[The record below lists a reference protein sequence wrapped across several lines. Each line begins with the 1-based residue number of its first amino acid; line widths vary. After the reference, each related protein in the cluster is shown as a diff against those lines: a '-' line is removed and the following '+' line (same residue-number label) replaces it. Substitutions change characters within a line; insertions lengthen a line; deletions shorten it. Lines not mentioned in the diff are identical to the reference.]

1 MTDSTAEND
10 DEGDILNL
18 ADCFKEAI
26 DRKDNNYDE
35 LHSKF
40 LEVYKLLMVSYTIFR
55 MTDEL
60 FDNIIFEEDS
70 MRSLRYNIEYG
81 RSQISE
87 FLDNSIEYNNEID

>member
-1 MTDSTAEND
+1 MTESSAD

-18 ADCFKEAI
+18 AECFKEAI
-26 DRKDNNYDE
+26 ERKDENYEE
-35 LHSKF
+35 LHSKY

-70 MRSLRYNIEYG
+70 MKSLRFNIEYG

-87 FLDNSIEYNNEID
+87 FLDDSIEYNNNEIE